1 MTQLDKV
8 YNSLVNLERNYKKSK
23 KSRSEY
29 IADKFGGDFDRGSF
43 LIMSALSEQEFTD
56 PVDIEKYSK
65 VREVISIL
73 RAHKDH
79 FDSLTTF
86 DAEEKVDA
94 GMLLSALDSTFPF
107 RLLGQETLYKKY
119 GVVHHRIY
127 PNITAVAP
135 LLSSRYVKICTP
147 AMQAMFAAHSTDDV
161 QLGDLLERQ
170 SVGGLYTKAKN
181 SHPVF

>member
-8 YNSLVNLERNYKKSK
+8 YNSLANLEKNYKKSK

-29 IADKFGGDFDRGSF
+29 IADKFGGDFDTGSF
-43 LIMSALSEQEFTD
+43 LIMSALSAQEFAD
-56 PVDIEKYSK
+56 PEDIEKYSK
-65 VREVISIL
+65 VREVISVL

-79 FDSLTTF
+79 LDSLTTF
-86 DAEEKVDA
+86 DVEEQADA
-94 GMLLSALDSTFPF
+94 SMLLSALDSTLPF
-107 RLLGQETLYKKY
+107 RLFDQEILYKKY

-127 PNITAVAP
+127 PNITAMAP

-147 AMQAMFAAHSTDDV
+147 AMQAMFAAHSTEDV

-170 SVGGLYTKAKN
+170 SVGGLYSKAKK
-181 SHPVF
+181 SYPVF